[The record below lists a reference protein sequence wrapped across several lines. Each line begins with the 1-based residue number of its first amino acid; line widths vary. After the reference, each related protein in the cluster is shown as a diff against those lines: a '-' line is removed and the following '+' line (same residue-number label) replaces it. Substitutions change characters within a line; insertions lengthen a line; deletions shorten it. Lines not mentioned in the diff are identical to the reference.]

1 MHTSEIVEPSEDELD
16 EIHKYFI
23 YIFNVSIFYIM
34 FAFFNDVCII
44 AMFIIFN
51 VVTFKNNTFIYY
63 ASLLSQIQSSPKF
76 LHIQDMATKYLDD

>member
-16 EIHKYFI
+16 EIHKYLS
-23 YIFNVSIFYIM
+23 NVSIFYIM
-34 FAFFNDVCII
+34 FAFFNDVYII

-63 ASLLSQIQSSPKF
+63 ASSQIQRSPKF